1 MQKAEDDGYEEKRG
15 DGRQHQTADYRSA
28 KWRILLAAI
37 PEAESHW
44 YHTDDHSCGSHDDG
58 A

>member
-15 DGRQHQTADYRSA
+15 DGGQHQTANYRSA
-28 KWRILLAAI
+28 KWRILLAAVT
-37 PEAESHW
+37 EAKSHW
-44 YHTDDHSCGSHDDG
+44 EHTDDHRRRRHDDG